1 MDGISYAL
9 LQATKS
15 AEAYDLDHAVL
26 NTQRPQTMWLN
37 MGLWKV
43 REDGKASL

>member
-1 MDGISYAL
+1 MHGISYAL
-9 LQATKS
+9 PQASKS
-15 AEAYDLDHAVL
+15 TEAYDLDHAVL
-26 NTQRPQTMWLN
+26 NTQRPHTMWLN